1 MPAQYG
7 QIDLPAELNLG
18 KPSPMARQ
26 NTRTT
31 KAPIIILH
39 AATWIGEKDSNEILT
54 AKKEKPQMNP
64 KKKSKHQLFKS
75 LFSVFVVNLDFFESY
90 DAKFV

>member
-1 MPAQYG
+1 
-7 QIDLPAELNLG
+7 
-18 KPSPMARQ
+18 
-26 NTRTT
+26 
-31 KAPIIILH
+31 
-39 AATWIGEKDSNEILT
+39 
-54 AKKEKPQMNP
+54 MNP